1 MGQLGDSDLQPGT
14 VLDGKYNI
22 ERQIGAGGMGAV
34 YEATHT
40 AIGRTVAIKT
50 LHLAYAGD
58 EQLVERFHREAQM
71 AGSIGHDNICE
82 VTDIGTAADGT
93 PYLVM
98 PLLAGGALADVLE
111 GPEMLPIPRLIDIVA
126 QTLSALQAA
135 HEARIVHR
143 DLKPD
148 NIFVTKIGDRRDFV
162 KLLDFGIS
170 KLLDQ
175 DAVLQLTQTGTVLGT
190 PFYMAP
196 EQAKGSKEIDHRV
209 DLYAIG
215 VILYEALTGKRP
227 FEGDTYNEIMYKII
241 AEDYQPP
248 SQLNPQVPPQ
258 LEQIVLKAMAREPEA
273 RFQTAAEMR
282 RALASAVAAT
292 PLHIQV
298 PAVDTDAVTAVTPP
312 GSTPQDTTMSATAM
326 ETVSTGVGR
335 PAATGRKWL
344 PIVIGVS
351 VGAVVVVGALAV
363 AIFLMADP
371 ASPPPATAP
380 PVGAPSIP
388 VEPSGVAT
396 PAPEPEPAP
405 AEEVEAGV
413 QPVLAEGEPEPEPDS
428 AEEVVAESGQ
438 AKVGKKGGKKGK
450 KGSKGS
456 KSGGKPSGKPAGK
469 AGEKV
474 VKGRFGTTFVGDY
487 DE

>member
-1 MGQLGDSDLQPGT
+1 
-14 VLDGKYNI
+14 LDDKYRI

-40 AIGRTVAIKT
+40 AIGRRVAIKT

-58 EQLVERFHREAQM
+58 EQLVQRFHREAQM

-82 VTDIGTAADGT
+82 VTDIGKAADGS

-98 PLLAGGALADVLE
+98 PLLAGAALSDVLE
-111 GPEMLPIPRLIDIVA
+111 GEGQLPFPRLIDIIA

-148 NIFVTKIGDRRDFV
+148 NIFVTKIGDRKDFV

-209 DLYAIG
+209 DLYAVG
-215 VILYEALTGKRP
+215 VILYEALTGQRP

-241 AEDYQPP
+241 AEPCVPP
-248 SQLNPQVPPQ
+248 SQINPQVPPQ
-258 LEQIVLKAMAREPEA
+258 LEQIVLKAMARDPDE
-273 RFQTAAEMR
+273 RFASAVEMR
-282 RALASAVAAT
+282 RALAAAVAAT

-298 PAVDTDAVTAVTPP
+298 PVTDAVTAVTP
-312 GSTPQDTTMSATAM
+312 GSMRAKGTAFSATAM
-326 ETVSTGVGR
+326 ETVNTGVGR
-335 PAATGRKWL
+335 AASGSRRRVL
-344 PIVIGVS
+344 IAIGAS
-351 VGAVVVVGALAV
+351 VGAVVVILAV
-363 AIFLMADP
+363 AAVIFLTGREPD
-371 ASPPPATAP
+371 P
-380 PVGAPSIP
+380 PVGVDPAVSAPVPPAAPAAVVVPVAETPPP
-388 VEPSGVAT
+388 VEQP
-396 PAPEPEPAP
+396 
-405 AEEVEAGV
+405 EAGV
-413 QPVLAEGEPEPEPDS
+413 LEAVEAEGEPQEQPPAEAAAEP
-428 AEEVVAESGQ
+428 AEAEVA
-438 AKVGKKGGKKGK
+438 KKGSKKGK
-450 KGSKGS
+450 KGSGS
-456 KSGGKPSGKPAGK
+456 SKTEGKPQEKTAGKK

-474 VKGRFGTTFVGDY
+474 VKGRFGTTFVGEY